1 VVLQPPSEDRIS
13 IFVSLVGAKSAVLKM
28 FSTGKVQRATAAPAS
43 RASPAPERTMHA
55 LRT

>member
-1 VVLQPPSEDRIS
+1 VVLQPPSEDRVS

-55 LRT
+55 L